1 MFRVKTHPLP
11 KPYLPTPEFE
21 AFFTEAAFCQH
32 ELTET
37 IRI

>member
-1 MFRVKTHPLP
+1 MQVKTHSAP
-11 KPYLPTPEFE
+11 KPDLATPEFE